1 MQNIYKY
8 KWLKLGIK
16 NRLEILNSGQKK
28 MKMNINRNKK
38 RRLKKEIL
46 KHKIKILKRKNIQK

>member
-1 MQNIYKY
+1 MQNIFKN
-8 KWLKLGIK
+8 KWLKLGKK

-46 KHKIKILKRKNIQK
+46 KLKIKISKRKNIQK